1 MSLIPKLS
9 RRACRPHAP
18 FAELVKLS
26 VTSITEEMRA
36 GDWYSLGAPARRS
49 ALASV
54 PLCLCDACSL
64 ALTAKL
70 HRTDQVLPTTTWLV
84 AHALMSMSAIEGGA
98 FLTSLLHCQSLFCVF
113 DERGLRG
120 HSAAAFGLA
129 VKSAHG
135 HRENSHLEFGPFI
148 GFGRCR
154 PLGEALPRISRR
166 FRSACAFAFSRR
178 SRISFTREESSSSG
192 NSCSAGWWD
201 FSTSS
206 RSSALSALASSF

>member
-1 MSLIPKLS
+1 MSLIPRLS

-129 VKSAHG
+129 V
-135 HRENSHLEFGPFI
+135 
-148 GFGRCR
+148 
-154 PLGEALPRISRR
+154 SRR
-166 FRSACAFAFSRR
+166 MAIARTATLSL
-178 SRISFTREESSSSG
+178 
-192 NSCSAGWWD
+192 D
-201 FSTSS
+201 P
-206 RSSALSALASSF
+206 SSALEGVAP